1 MIPESIHPEL
11 VVKICGIRDRN
22 AADVAVRA
30 GASTIGVML
39 APSSR
44 RISPDTAREI
54 ASGKEVP
61 VVGVVVNEPEGSLHD
76 VIARTG
82 IDIVQLSGDEA
93 PDLLDTIEI
102 PVIKTIRVAA
112 GGIVDDAKRLIDP
125 WLDHRRPVMAIL
137 LDAHVEG
144 QYGGTGR
151 RTDWTIAAALAGTY
165 PIILAGGLTAANV
178 GEGIRQVAPYGVD
191 VSSGVETNGNKDHSK
206 IRAFVASARAANG
219 VEAMSGGG
227 TAES

>member
-22 AADVAVRA
+22 AADVSIRA
-30 GASTIGVML
+30 GASAIGVML

-44 RISPDTAREI
+44 RISPESAGDI
-54 ASGKEVP
+54 AIDQGVP
-61 VVGVVVNEPEGSLHD
+61 VVGVVVNEPEGALHD
-76 VIARTG
+76 VIARSR

-93 PDLLDTIEI
+93 PDLLDTVEI
-102 PVIKTIRVAA
+102 PVIKAIRLAA
-112 GGIVDDAKRLIDP
+112 GGTADDAKRLIDP

-151 RTDWTIAAALAGTY
+151 RTDWRIAAALAGSY

-178 GEGIRQVAPYGVD
+178 GEGIRQVAPCGVD

-206 IRAFVASARAANG
+206 IRAFVAAARAAND
-219 VEAMSGGG
+219 VEAMSRSG